1 MLDNY
6 QWFKK
11 ISLQFLSETDFD
23 KIEKNSVKL
32 NYKKGETLLK
42 QGNSP
47 MHIVYLESGIVKFV
61 YELGSSRNLILT
73 VVSSPKILGGANI
86 FYKDNNLFSIVAI
99 ENCTA
104 FLIDAQVILNIM
116 KDNPK
121 FSIMLFQLSS
131 EMFKKS
137 VINFISL
144 AHKHK
149 EGRIADIVLFL
160 ANEVYKNLEFSTT
173 LTRKEISEFA
183 GCSIENVI
191 MTLSKWQKE
200 SIIEI
205 KGKYF
210 KILNVEKLKL
220 VSKIA

>member
-205 KGKYF
+205 KGKNF
-210 KILNVEKLKL
+210 KILNVDKLKL